1 MSTRAWCS
9 TAPIGKAT
17 AQVPAPPVTT
27 HTVDE
32 MEPIVRGR
40 AGCLPRD
47 AIDAEYVA
55 TTTGWRVG
63 AETPLRLTV
72 P

>member
-1 MSTRAWCS
+1 MEAGVRA
-9 TAPIGKAT
+9 
-17 AQVPAPPVTT
+17 
-27 HTVDE
+27 
-32 MEPIVRGR
+32 R

-47 AIDAEYVA
+47 AVDAKYIA

-63 AETPLRLTV
+63 AETPLRVTV